1 MDGSART
8 ALEFEDSP
16 IQHRLCLIRI
26 QCGIIILGRRML
38 QYGSHGGIVIAHD
51 ECLALDHIRLI
62 LFGYNVGV

>member
-1 MDGSART
+1 
-8 ALEFEDSP
+8 
-16 IQHRLCLIRI
+16 
-26 QCGIIILGRRML
+26 ML